1 LQKYIL
7 SYNNHEVRKE
17 DLTIS
22 KEIINNE
29 NNIWIDI
36 NNYNSSDLNNLQQ
49 VFNLDNDSIEKVKG
63 NSKRPQLLTL
73 DNQKFTVLVQLK
85 YKNLENLETN
95 PIYFFVGKK
104 WLITIHSEDVDILSK
119 AYNTFLKSNK
129 ILQYSIDALYYSLIS
144 NIIET
149 YEYLV
154 TAIELKL
161 LDFERDAQYRPS
173 KTTLKNLDL
182 LSKQSIIIRRHFWH
196 ARNIISYLKNIEEDK
211 GDIKYLRVVYDDINQ
226 LIEMVESYR
235 DTINS
240 TREIFSSSISL
251 QLDETMRILTI
262 ISTTVLPISLL
273 IAIFSM
279 EGFNLN
285 NLTVFPRHFSILVG
299 VMLVMAGITLFLFWR
314 KNWLLSKHS
323 KLDDNDEY
331 NKNEK
336 RNHDNKNS
344 KDNKKID

>member
-1 LQKYIL
+1 MV
-7 SYNNHEVRKE
+7 NN
-17 DLTIS
+17 
-22 KEIINNE
+22 
-29 NNIWIDI
+29 
-36 NNYNSSDLNNLQQ
+36 
-49 VFNLDNDSIEKVKG
+49 
-63 NSKRPQLLTL
+63 
-73 DNQKFTVLVQLK
+73 
-85 YKNLENLETN
+85 
-95 PIYFFVGKK
+95 
-104 WLITIHSEDVDILSK
+104 
-119 AYNTFLKSNK
+119 NTFLKNNK
-129 ILQYSIDALYYSLIS
+129 ILQYSIDALYYSLINS
-144 NIIET
+144 IIET

-182 LSKQSIIIRRHFWH
+182 ISKQTIIIRRHFWH

-211 GDIKYLRVVYDDINQ
+211 EDIKYLRVVYDDINQ

-279 EGFNLN
+279 EEFDLN
-285 NLTVFPRHFSILVG
+285 NLTIIPRHFSILV
-299 VMLVMAGITLFLFWR
+299 VIMVSMIGITLFLFWR

-323 KLDDNDEY
+323 KLDDMD
-331 NKNEK
+331 
-336 RNHDNKNS
+336 
-344 KDNKKID
+344 